1 MAHLLTDNDKFR
13 DLAYDDGYRAY
24 LITRRDP
31 PSEYRFGRT
40 QGKRVR
46 VRARSALRRVN
57 GFLKNMI
64 EAIAN
69 SKLRRM
75 ERELELR
82 GIRLDRASNN
92 WMTRNPGPSRGGND

>member
-24 LITRRDP
+24 LITRRD
-31 PSEYRFGRT
+31 SADDYRFART
-40 QGKRVR
+40 QGKRTR
-46 VRARSALRRVN
+46 VHARNALRRVN
-57 GFLKNMI
+57 GYFKNTI

-69 SKLRRM
+69 SKMRRM

-82 GIRLDRASNN
+82 GIRLDRLSND
-92 WMTRNPGPSRGGND
+92 WVVRTEPTERSR